1 MHIRSALGLSLVTAA
16 LLASSAAFATPILNV
31 AGIPVPAGPVQIDM
45 HDLETLIDP
54 ATAPFLQGVGVVTS
68 ISNGALLQTYAGGS
82 ATVPYL
88 YDEFS
93 GFTLNTNPAATFVDS
108 SGQLHL
114 ALQGGQLSFY
124 TFASDQQANIAAAAN
139 ATAAVNLVKGGTL
152 WLSLLPQSEDAF
164 GDTLLITLDSG
175 NAATFGSAS
184 GTGFLDIIVGA
195 GSGPANSAFKT
206 CSKTDTNATGAA
218 CIPGLTNFSF
228 VGGSSNT
235 SGDSRFPVIGTDH
248 INAIAVPEPISVSLF
263 GAGLAGAAMFGRRK
277 AKKA

>member
-1 MHIRSALGLSLVTAA
+1 MRTRSILGISVVTAA

-31 AGIPVPAGPVQIDM
+31 NGISFPSGAVQIDM
-45 HDLETLIDP
+45 HDLETLINP
-54 ATAPFLQGVGVVTS
+54 GINNTLQGVGVVTS
-68 ISNGALLQTYAGGS
+68 ISDGALLQTYAGGT

-93 GFTLNTNPAATFVDS
+93 GFTLNTTTNAPFVDS

-114 ALQGGQLSFY
+114 ALQGGQLSYY
-124 TFASDQQANIAAAAN
+124 TFSTDQQANIAAAAT
-139 ATAAVNLVKGGTL
+139 ATDAVNLVKSGTL
-152 WLSLLPQSEDAF
+152 WLSLLPQVEDAF

-184 GTGFLDIIVGA
+184 GTGFLDIVVGA
-195 GSGPANSAFKT
+195 GAGPANSAFRT

-218 CIPGLTNFSF
+218 CIPGKANFSF

-235 SGDSRFPVIGTDH
+235 SGSGNFPVIGTDH
-248 INAIAVPEPISVSLF
+248 VNAIAVPEPLTLSLF
-263 GAGLAGAAMFGRRK
+263 GAGLAGAAAFGRRK
-277 AKKA
+277 SKKA